1 MIDSG
6 RIPQKI
12 GRLAQKLNLHP
23 IVSLDGNGEGKLTGF
38 AFSQQSATNKIIK
51 QVKKDL
57 NKGKLE
63 AVAITHADNAKV
75 ADEMNQ
81 KLSCNQL
88 KTKHYTVESSAAI
101 AISAGIGAIAIAG
114 IKQKEEIN

>member
-57 NKGKLE
+57 AKGKLE
-63 AVAITHADNAKV
+63 ALAITHADNAKV

-81 KLSCNQL
+81 KLACNQL
-88 KTKHYTVESSAAI
+88 KTNHYTVESSAAI

-114 IKQKEEIN
+114 IKQKEEIK